1 MTRPQY
7 ESQLDRRNEQIVA
20 DALKGIGYDLV
31 KLPPHYRLDYILMN
45 GAKPKAFIEVKART
59 FGMQR
64 FDTALVNLHK
74 VIAAR
79 QLSFETNLP
88 SYMVVLYKD
97 ALARI
102 SFAEEFE
109 LGFLFNGRSDRDDP
123 MDRDLVCHFPI
134 SRFTV
139 VSQNNDKT

>member
-1 MTRPQY
+1 MTRPHY
-7 ESQLDRRNEQIVA
+7 ESQLDRQNEQIVA
-20 DALKGIGYDLV
+20 KVLEGLGYELT
-31 KLPPHYRLDYILMN
+31 KLPPHYRLDYVVMRDC
-45 GAKPKAFIEVKART
+45 KPKAFVEVKART
-59 FGMQR
+59 FNMQKYP
-64 FDTALVNLHK
+64 TALVNLHK

-79 QLSFETNLP
+79 QLSFETDLP
-88 SYMVVLYKD
+88 SYMLVLYKD

-109 LGFLFNGRSDRDDP
+109 LGFLANGRKDRDDP

-139 VSQNNDKT
+139 LL

>member
-7 ESQLDRRNEQIVA
+7 ESQLDRQNEQIVA
-20 DALKGIGYDLV
+20 KALQGLGYDLT
-31 KLPPHYRLDYILMN
+31 KLPPHYRLDYVLMQD
-45 GAKPKAFIEVKART
+45 GRPKAFIEVKART
-59 FGMQR
+59 FNMQKYP
-64 FDTALVNLHK
+64 TALVNLHK

-79 QLSFETNLP
+79 QLSFETDLP
-88 SYMVVLYKD
+88 AYMVVLYKD

-109 LGFLFNGRSDRDDP
+109 LGFLANGRNDRDDP

-139 VSQNNDKT
+139 VSQT

>member
-7 ESQLDRRNEQIVA
+7 ESHLDRQNEQIVA
-20 DALKGIGYDLV
+20 KVIRGLGYELT
-31 KLPPHYRLDYILMN
+31 KLPPHYRLDYVVMRE
-45 GAKPKAFIEVKART
+45 GKPRAFVEVKART
-59 FGMQR
+59 FNMQKYP
-64 FDTALVNLHK
+64 TALVNLHK

-79 QLSFETNLP
+79 QLSFETDLP
-88 SYMVVLYKD
+88 SYMLVLYKD

-109 LGFLFNGRSDRDDP
+109 LGFLANGRKDRDDP

-134 SRFTV
+134 ERFTV
-139 VSQNNDKT
+139 LL

>member
-20 DALKGIGYDLV
+20 TALQGLGYDLT
-31 KLPPHYRLDYILMN
+31 KLPPHYRLDYVLMKE
-45 GAKPKAFIEVKART
+45 GKPKAFVEVKARS
-59 FGMQR
+59 FDMKR

-74 VIAAR
+74 VMAAR

-102 SFAEEFE
+102 NFAEEFE
-109 LGFLFNGRSDRDDP
+109 LGFLFNGRNDRDDP

-134 SRFTV
+134 DRFTV
-139 VSQNNDKT
+139 LL